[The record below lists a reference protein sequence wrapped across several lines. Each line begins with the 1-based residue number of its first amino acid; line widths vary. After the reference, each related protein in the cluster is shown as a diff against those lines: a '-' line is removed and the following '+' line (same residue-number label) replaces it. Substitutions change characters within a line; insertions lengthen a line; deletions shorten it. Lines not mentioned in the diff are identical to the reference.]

1 MLKFKKISFILL
13 VALLAAGNLSAASK
27 KKAAPLDLGYT
38 SGKRTESK
46 LSVNPA
52 IKSGTLKN
60 GMEYFVQQNS
70 EPKNRIMLRLVVKAG
85 SCMEEDDQ
93 QGVAHLVEHMAFNG
107 TEHFKKN
114 EIINFMESVGMKFG
128 ADLNAYTSFEQ
139 TVYMFEIPADD
150 KAVLEK
156 AMLILHDWA
165 CAVSFEQEELDKERG
180 VVKEEWRL
188 SQGANQRI
196 NEKIFDVELHG
207 SRYQVRMPIGKME
220 VIDNVNRQRVVDFYQ
235 KWYRPELMAVAVV
248 GDLPASELEAAVK
261 KVMATVPASEEK
273 TSRPSYEVPFT
284 EEKTLIPVKDS
295 EWKYTILQVE
305 SRLKNFGPV
314 VTKEQMYENL
324 NLDFIAGIINQRFS
338 ELSKQAETPYIA
350 AQVGSTA
357 LTNNFAKVFI
367 AINPK
372 EGKET
377 SSFEAALQ
385 EINRFLV

>member
-139 TVYMFEIPADD
+139 TVYMLEIPADD

-188 SQGANQRI
+188 RQGANQRI

-207 SRYQVRMPIGKME
+207 SRYHVRMPIGKMD
-220 VIDNVNRQRVVDFYQ
+220 VIDNVNRQRVVDFYE

-248 GDLPASELEAAVK
+248 GDLPAS
-261 KVMATVPASEEK
+261 
-273 TSRPSYEVPFT
+273 
-284 EEKTLIPVKDS
+284 D
-295 EWKYTILQVE
+295 
-305 SRLKNFGPV
+305 LKLP
-314 VTKEQMYENL
+314 
-324 NLDFIAGIINQRFS
+324 
-338 ELSKQAETPYIA
+338 
-350 AQVGSTA
+350 
-357 LTNNFAKVFI
+357 
-367 AINPK
+367 
-372 EGKET
+372 
-377 SSFEAALQ
+377 
-385 EINRFLV
+385 